1 MEGILPL
8 TNPQCRAMVE
18 TMARNPN
25 LNELGEFLKARR
37 AELNP
42 GDLGLPVNPQRR
54 RVPGLRREEVA
65 LLAAVSTDYYTRL
78 EQGRVHP
85 SAPALDA
92 LAGVLRLAED
102 QRAQM
107 FALAG
112 TDLRQR
118 PHPRPRQKAQP
129 ELLRLLQDLRTA
141 PALVLGR
148 RTDILAWNTQAAA
161 LLTDFGRIPVKHRN
175 YIRLL
180 FSDPALRTLY
190 PDWANIA
197 RAAVTQLRTEAA
209 RTPGDPRLRTLVGE
223 LSTKDEHFRAWWA
236 GHVVTGLCV
245 RTKQLN
251 HPVVGPLSLDW
262 TTLTCA
268 TDPEQHLV
276 AWSAEP
282 GSPSDD
288 ALRLLASWSA
298 TSHGPASPSADT
310 AA

>member
-1 MEGILPL
+1 
-8 TNPQCRAMVE
+8 
-18 TMARNPN
+18 MARNPN
-25 LNELGEFLKARR
+25 LNGLGEFLKARR

-42 GDLGLPVNPQRR
+42 GDLGLPANPQPR

-65 LLAAVSTDYYTRL
+65 FLAAVSTDYYTRL
-78 EQGRVHP
+78 EQGRVRP
-85 SAPALDA
+85 SGPVLGAV
-92 LAGVLRLAED
+92 AGVLRLTED
-102 QRAQM
+102 QRAHL
-107 FALAG
+107 FDLAG
-112 TDLRQR
+112 TDLLQR
-118 PHPRPRQKAQP
+118 PHRRPRQKAQP
-129 ELLRLLQDLRTA
+129 ELLRLLEDLGTA

-161 LLTDFGRIPVKHRN
+161 LLTDFGQIPVKHRN

-180 FSDPALRTLY
+180 FTDPAMRTLY

-197 RAAVTQLRTEAA
+197 RAAVAQLRTEAA
-209 RTPGDPRLRTLVGE
+209 RTPGDPRLNTLVGE
-223 LSTKDEHFRAWWA
+223 LSTRDEYFRTWWA

-251 HPVVGPLSLDW
+251 HPVVGPLALDW

-276 AWSAEP
+276 AWTAEP
-282 GSPSDD
+282 GSPSGD

-298 TSHGPASPSADT
+298 TSRGLTSSSTDT